1 MRITIT
7 ILITLLAVTDF
18 LGQQSFNNE
27 LLLLEQKIYTCRND
41 TERIVYNVQ
50 KFDLFISNKDYST
63 DALKEAKRIDY
74 ELIRDTISRF
84 RFLWN
89 ASLVANLNNDKS
101 LASYYYKQYRQIS
114 NDTSIQSYLLS
125 VLINNGYD
133 TIEVSNSLQKLAV
146 NDKNFNLLKCM
157 NNMYEYTIKNK
168 ILYPIASAL
177 IPGSGSMMNGDIGK
191 GTASLLINSVSAY
204 AIYILIQ
211 NNLYLNA
218 ILWGA
223 ALGLKFYI
231 GNIKLTT
238 VLVDEKESR
247 KKNTLAVDCKCV
259 LNNLLIQYPV
269 EFK

>member
-1 MRITIT
+1 
-7 ILITLLAVTDF
+7 
-18 LGQQSFNNE
+18 
-27 LLLLEQKIYTCRND
+27 
-41 TERIVYNVQ
+41 
-50 KFDLFISNKDYST
+50 
-63 DALKEAKRIDY
+63 
-74 ELIRDTISRF
+74 
-84 RFLWN
+84 
-89 ASLVANLNNDKS
+89 
-101 LASYYYKQYRQIS
+101 
-114 NDTSIQSYLLS
+114 
-125 VLINNGYD
+125 
-133 TIEVSNSLQKLAV
+133 
-146 NDKNFNLLKCM
+146 
-157 NNMYEYTIKNK
+157 
-168 ILYPIASAL
+168 
-177 IPGSGSMMNGDIGK
+177 MNGDIGK